1 MGQYEQIQTR
11 KAISSYGGVG
21 SIIETRDG
29 AILIDN
35 FNEWPFFQAI
45 NGNFE
50 EHNLIIDKRFKNRL
64 SRYFQELEH
73 LVKIPINELKNGF
86 KPENQFSFISAKYF
100 PEWFYCNNCHRFD
113 RIDKWKSNWEN
124 NVPEHRDNFYP
135 PKCFSCFVKA
145 RDNSN
150 KRKFYDLEQVRFILT
165 SPNGEIADIPWDK
178 WSLFL
183 NSNKK
188 DDKKEFNETSS
199 EELII
204 SLSSIQ
210 VPEDTIFEYKTSDKL
225 DDLKGIW
232 IIAKRKSG
240 EQINFTTLSG
250 LFNLRVKS
258 QELFPNTIES
268 DILFKPVI
276 RSSNSVYYPNI
287 LSSIYIPSNDE
298 LNEYSISL
306 IKEEHEDGSN
316 AQTISKN
323 LKRYKNIEIDSAI
336 IQKLIDNNFSEREL
350 EIAKTENQYRFD
362 EYKFIIEK
370 DSERVEDKLIFNK
383 IDNSFFQNDLIKSI
397 FKMDKIKITSVQTSY
412 TRQEPISSSL
422 ILEDEDAE
430 KTTNESI
437 IKKFTS
443 TFGKSTKYLPAIE
456 SYGEGIFFEFD
467 NEVLNNWVESNP
479 KIKERISILI
489 GNHQHYESTLNDD
502 FELNPNYVL
511 IHTFSHLIIKEL
523 EYLCGYPSTSI
534 QERLYLDQ
542 GLGMN
547 GVLIYTIAGSEG
559 SYGGIT
565 SICDD
570 KKIGKLISSAMIRA
584 FDCATDPI
592 CYHTH
597 GQGVANLNL
606 SACFS
611 CTLLPETSCE
621 KFNCY
626 LDRRILVD
634 NEFGF
639 FKETIKNI

>member
-1 MGQYEQIQTR
+1 MGQFEQIQTR

-29 AILIDN
+29 SILIDN
-35 FNEWPFFQAI
+35 FNDWPFFQTV

-50 EHNLIIDKRFKNRL
+50 EHNFIIDKRFKNRL

-73 LVKIPINELKNGF
+73 LVKIPVNDLKNGF
-86 KPENQFSFISAKYF
+86 KPDNLFAFISAKYF

-113 RIDKWKSNWEN
+113 RIDKWKANWEN
-124 NVPEHRDNFYP
+124 NVNTEHMENLFP
-135 PKCFSCFVKA
+135 PKCYSCYVKN
-145 RDNSN
+145 RDK

-183 NSNKK
+183 NSKKKEDKK
-188 DDKKEFNETSS
+188 DSNEISN
-199 EELII
+199 EEEII
-204 SLSSIQ
+204 SLSNIQ
-210 VPEDTIFEYKTSDKL
+210 VPEDAIFEYKTSDKL

-232 IIAKRKSG
+232 IIAKRKNG

-250 LFNLRVKS
+250 LFNLRVKI
-258 QELFPNTIES
+258 QELLPNTKET

-287 LSSIYIPSNDE
+287 LSSIFIPANDE

-306 IKEEHEDGSN
+306 IKEEYNDGSN

-323 LKRYKNIEIDSAI
+323 LKRYKNIEIDSVI

-362 EYKFIIEK
+362 EYKFITEK
-370 DSERVEDKLIFNK
+370 TSERVEDKLIFNK
-383 IDNSFFQNDLIKSI
+383 INESLFQNDLIKSI
-397 FKMDKIKITSVQTSY
+397 LKMDKIKITSVQTSY
-412 TRQEPISSSL
+412 TRQEPITSNS
-422 ILEDEDAE
+422 ILEDEDSE
-430 KTTNESI
+430 KTTKQSI
-437 IKKFTS
+437 VKKFTS
-443 TFGKSTKYLPAIE
+443 VYGKTTKYLPAIE
-456 SYGEGIFFEFD
+456 SFGEGVFFEFD
-467 NEVLNNWVESNP
+467 NEILNKWIENNP
-479 KIKERISILI
+479 KIQERISILI

-502 FELNPNYVL
+502 FVLNPKFVL

-534 QERLYLDQ
+534 QERLYIDDNPE
-542 GLGMN
+542 MN

-570 KKIGKLISSAMIRA
+570 NRLGKLIESAMIRA
-584 FDCATDPI
+584 LDCATDPI

-611 CTLLPETSCE
+611 CSLLPETSCE

-634 NEFGF
+634 KDYGYFRDIRN
-639 FKETIKNI
+639 KMQ

>member
-1 MGQYEQIQTR
+1 M
-11 KAISSYGGVG
+11 
-21 SIIETRDG
+21 
-29 AILIDN
+29 
-35 FNEWPFFQAI
+35 
-45 NGNFE
+45 
-50 EHNLIIDKRFKNRL
+50 KN
-64 SRYFQELEH
+64 
-73 LVKIPINELKNGF
+73 
-86 KPENQFSFISAKYF
+86 
-100 PEWFYCNNCHRFD
+100 
-113 RIDKWKSNWEN
+113 
-124 NVPEHRDNFYP
+124 
-135 PKCFSCFVKA
+135 
-145 RDNSN
+145 
-150 KRKFYDLEQVRFILT
+150 ILT
-165 SPNGEIADIPWDK
+165 N
-178 WSLFL
+178 FL
-183 NSNKK
+183 
-188 DDKKEFNETSS
+188 
-199 EELII
+199 I
-204 SLSSIQ
+204 
-210 VPEDTIFEYKTSDKL
+210 V
-225 DDLKGIW
+225 
-232 IIAKRKSG
+232 
-240 EQINFTTLSG
+240 
-250 LFNLRVKS
+250 
-258 QELFPNTIES
+258 
-268 DILFKPVI
+268 
-276 RSSNSVYYPNI
+276 
-287 LSSIYIPSNDE
+287 
-298 LNEYSISL
+298 
-306 IKEEHEDGSN
+306 
-316 AQTISKN
+316 
-323 LKRYKNIEIDSAI
+323 
-336 IQKLIDNNFSEREL
+336 
-350 EIAKTENQYRFD
+350 
-362 EYKFIIEK
+362 
-370 DSERVEDKLIFNK
+370 
-383 IDNSFFQNDLIKSI
+383 FF
-397 FKMDKIKITSVQTSY
+397 
-412 TRQEPISSSL
+412 SSSL

>member
-150 KRKFYDLEQVRFILT
+150 MRKFYDLEQVRFILT

-188 DDKKEFNETSS
+188 DDKKEINETSS

-204 SLSSIQ
+204 SLSNIQ
-210 VPEDTIFEYKTSDKL
+210 VPEDAIFEYKTSDKL

-298 LNEYSISL
+298 LNEYSINL

-467 NEVLNNWVESNP
+467 NEVINNWIESNP

-502 FELNPNYVL
+502 LELNPNYVL

-534 QERLYLDQ
+534 QERLYIDE
-542 GLGMN
+542 GLEMN

-639 FKETIKNI
+639 FKEIIKNI

>member
-1 MGQYEQIQTR
+1 MGQFEQIQTR

-29 AILIDN
+29 SILIDN
-35 FNEWPFFQAI
+35 FNDWPFFQSV
-45 NGNFE
+45 NGKFE
-50 EHNLIIDKRFKNRL
+50 EHNFIIDKRFKNRL
-64 SRYFQELEH
+64 SRYFQELEY
-73 LVKIPINELKNGF
+73 LVKIPVNDLKQGF
-86 KPENQFSFISAKYF
+86 KPENQFAFLSAKYF
-100 PEWFYCNNCHRFD
+100 PEWFYCNNCNRFD
-113 RIDKWKSNWEN
+113 RIDHWKSNWEN
-124 NVPEHRDNFYP
+124 NVNSEHKDNFYP
-135 PKCFSCFVKA
+135 PKCYCCYVKN
-145 RDNSN
+145 REK
-150 KRKFYDLEQVRFILT
+150 KRKFYDLEQVRFVLT

-178 WSLFL
+178 WAMFL
-183 NSNKK
+183 NKKKDNKK
-188 DDKKEFNETSS
+188 EVNETVS
-199 EELII
+199 EEDII
-204 SLSSIQ
+204 TLANVQ
-210 VPEDTIFEYKTSDKL
+210 VPEDAIFEYKTSDKL

-232 IIAKRKSG
+232 IIAKRKNG
-240 EQINFTTLSG
+240 EQLNFTTLSG
-250 LFNLRVKS
+250 LFNLRIKI
-258 QELFPNTIES
+258 QELIPNTKET

-287 LSSIYIPSNDE
+287 LSSIFIPANDE
-298 LNEYSISL
+298 LNEYSINL
-306 IKEEHEDGSN
+306 IREEHEDGSN

-323 LKRYKNIEIDSAI
+323 LKRYKSIEIDSTI

-362 EYKFIIEK
+362 EYKFITTKIEPQK
-370 DSERVEDKLIFNK
+370 IEDKLIFSK

-397 FKMDKIKITSVQTSY
+397 FKMDKIKITSVQTSF
-412 TRQEPISSSL
+412 TRQEPLPSSL

-430 KTTNESI
+430 KTTKESI
-437 IKKFTS
+437 VKKFTS
-443 TFGKSTKYLPAIE
+443 TFGKTTKYLPAIE
-456 SYGEGIFFEFD
+456 SFGEGIFFEFN
-467 NEVLNNWVESNP
+467 NEILNNWIENNP
-479 KIKERISILI
+479 KIKERIEILI
-489 GNHQHYESTLNDD
+489 GNQNHFESNFNDD
-502 FELNPNYVL
+502 FELNPKYVL

-534 QERLYLDQ
+534 QERLYIDDELE
-542 GLGMN
+542 MN

-570 KKIGKLISSAMIRA
+570 NKIGKLIESAMIRA
-584 FDCATDPI
+584 IDCATDPI

-634 NEFGF
+634 KDYGY
-639 FKETIKNI
+639 FKELIRKL

>member
-1 MGQYEQIQTR
+1 MGQFEQIQTR

-29 AILIDN
+29 SILIDN
-35 FNEWPFFQAI
+35 FNDWPFFQSV
-45 NGNFE
+45 NGKFE
-50 EHNLIIDKRFKNRL
+50 EHNFIIDKRFKNRL
-64 SRYFQELEH
+64 SRYFQELEY
-73 LVKIPINELKNGF
+73 LVKIPVNDLKQGF
-86 KPENQFSFISAKYF
+86 KPENQFAFLSAKYF
-100 PEWFYCNNCHRFD
+100 PEWFYCNNCNRFD
-113 RIDKWKSNWEN
+113 RIDHWKSNWEN
-124 NVPEHRDNFYP
+124 NVNSEHKDNFYP
-135 PKCFSCFVKA
+135 PKCYCCYVKN
-145 RDNSN
+145 REK
-150 KRKFYDLEQVRFILT
+150 KRKFYDLEQVRFVLT

-178 WSLFL
+178 WAMFL
-183 NSNKK
+183 NKKKDNKK
-188 DDKKEFNETSS
+188 EVNETVS
-199 EELII
+199 EEDII
-204 SLSSIQ
+204 TLANVQ
-210 VPEDTIFEYKTSDKL
+210 VPEDAIFEYKTSDKL

-232 IIAKRKSG
+232 IIAKRKNG
-240 EQINFTTLSG
+240 EQLNFTTLSG
-250 LFNLRVKS
+250 LFNLRIKI
-258 QELFPNTIES
+258 QELIPNTKET

-287 LSSIYIPSNDE
+287 LSSIFIPANDE
-298 LNEYSISL
+298 LNEYSINL
-306 IKEEHEDGSN
+306 IREEHEDGSN

-323 LKRYKNIEIDSAI
+323 LKRYKSIEIDSTI
-336 IQKLIDNNFSEREL
+336 IQKLIGNNFSEREL

-362 EYKFIIEK
+362 EYKFITTKIEPQK
-370 DSERVEDKLIFNK
+370 IEDKLIFSK

-397 FKMDKIKITSVQTSY
+397 FKMDKIKITSVQTSF
-412 TRQEPISSSL
+412 TRQEPLPSSL

-430 KTTNESI
+430 KTTKESI
-437 IKKFTS
+437 VKKFTS
-443 TFGKSTKYLPAIE
+443 TFGKTTKYLPAIE
-456 SYGEGIFFEFD
+456 SFGEGIFFEFN
-467 NEVLNNWVESNP
+467 NEILNNWIENNP
-479 KIKERISILI
+479 KIKERIEILI
-489 GNHQHYESTLNDD
+489 GNQNHFESNFNDD
-502 FELNPNYVL
+502 FELNPKYVL

-534 QERLYLDQ
+534 QERLYIDDELE
-542 GLGMN
+542 MN

-570 KKIGKLISSAMIRA
+570 NKIGKLIESAMIRA
-584 FDCATDPI
+584 IDCATDPI

-634 NEFGF
+634 KDYGY
-639 FKETIKNI
+639 FKELIRKL

>member
-1 MGQYEQIQTR
+1 MGQFEQIQTR

-29 AILIDN
+29 SILIDN
-35 FNEWPFFQAI
+35 FNDWPFFQTV

-50 EHNLIIDKRFKNRL
+50 EHNFIIDKRFKNRL
-64 SRYFQELEH
+64 SRYFQELEY
-73 LVKIPINELKNGF
+73 LVKIPVNDLKQGF
-86 KPENQFSFISAKYF
+86 KPENQFAFLSAKYF
-100 PEWFYCNNCHRFD
+100 PEWFYCNNCNRFD
-113 RIDKWKSNWEN
+113 RIDHWKSNWEN
-124 NVPEHRDNFYP
+124 NVNSEHKENFYP
-135 PKCFSCFVKA
+135 PKCYCCYVKN
-145 RDNSN
+145 REK
-150 KRKFYDLEQVRFILT
+150 KRKFYDLEQVRFVLT

-178 WSLFL
+178 WAMFL
-183 NSNKK
+183 NKKKDNKK
-188 DDKKEFNETSS
+188 EVNETVS
-199 EELII
+199 EEDII
-204 SLSSIQ
+204 TLANIQ
-210 VPEDTIFEYKTSDKL
+210 IPDDAIFEYKTSDKL

-232 IIAKRKSG
+232 IIAKRKNG
-240 EQINFTTLSG
+240 EQLNFTTLSG
-250 LFNLRVKS
+250 LFNLRIKI
-258 QELFPNTIES
+258 QELIPNTKET

-287 LSSIYIPSNDE
+287 LSSIFIPANDE
-298 LNEYSISL
+298 LNEYSINL
-306 IKEEHEDGSN
+306 IREEHEDGSN

-323 LKRYKNIEIDSAI
+323 LKRYKNIEIDPTI
-336 IQKLIDNNFSEREL
+336 IQKLINNNFSEREL

-362 EYKFIIEK
+362 EYKFITEK

-397 FKMDKIKITSVQTSY
+397 FKMDKIKITSVQTSF
-412 TRQEPISSSL
+412 TRQEPLPSSL

-430 KTTNESI
+430 KTTKESI
-437 IKKFTS
+437 VKKFTS
-443 TFGKSTKYLPAIE
+443 TFGKTTKYLPAIE
-456 SYGEGIFFEFD
+456 SFGEGIFFEFN
-467 NEVLNNWVESNP
+467 NEILNNWIENNP
-479 KIKERISILI
+479 KIKERIEILI
-489 GNHQHYESTLNDD
+489 GNQNHFESNFNDD
-502 FELNPNYVL
+502 FELNPKYVL

-534 QERLYLDQ
+534 QERLYIDDELE
-542 GLGMN
+542 MN

-570 KKIGKLISSAMIRA
+570 NKIGKLIESAMIRA
-584 FDCATDPI
+584 IDCATDPI

-634 NEFGF
+634 KDYGY
-639 FKETIKNI
+639 FKELIRKL